1 MNEVLWENPFNETS
15 PLSKKCHKNKRNIWN
30 GLFKQT
36 LSLLKNMENIGLQ
49 HLHNHE
55 NHSKNKNVKK

>member
-55 NHSKNKNVKK
+55 NH